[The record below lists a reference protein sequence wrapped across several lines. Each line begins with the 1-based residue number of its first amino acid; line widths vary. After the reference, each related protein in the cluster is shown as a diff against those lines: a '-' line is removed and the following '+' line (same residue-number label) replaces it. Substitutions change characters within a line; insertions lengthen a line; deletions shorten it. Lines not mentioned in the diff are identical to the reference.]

1 MQTECVIDKCR
12 IVFEQDLLISIL
24 TDCILYDQEETIDC
38 LYVWYKYLYVHG
50 TIIRLISALNNLCL
64 SKYSSLCN
72 TRSEIVTSFINFGGI
87 SVILY
92 NTVIITKIEQHNYVF
107 A

>member
-50 TIIRLISALNNLCL
+50 TIIRLLSVITNLCL

-72 TRSEIVTSFINFGGI
+72 TIQELRSSLVHSI
-87 SVILY
+87 
-92 NTVIITKIEQHNYVF
+92 
-107 A
+107 